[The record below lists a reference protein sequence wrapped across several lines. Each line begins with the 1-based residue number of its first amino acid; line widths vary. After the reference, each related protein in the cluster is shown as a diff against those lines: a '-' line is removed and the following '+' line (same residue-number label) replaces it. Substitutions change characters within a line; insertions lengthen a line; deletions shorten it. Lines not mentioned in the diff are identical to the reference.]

1 MAATVLA
8 VFVAQTR
15 GVMFYDLQVSGACYG
30 DQVALV
36 RQPLDRFD
44 VNYVNVVLVRG
55 WFQSV
60 LGHLEAHVAAFLSP
74 LIRDVP
80 LRVSG

>member
-44 VNYVNVVLVRG
+44 VTV
-55 WFQSV
+55 WM
-60 LGHLEAHVAAFLSP
+60 
-74 LIRDVP
+74 
-80 LRVSG
+80 